1 MPDPTPKANK
11 ERALRRLSEAASPYG
26 LRVVCARD
34 RLGGLFV
41 WPVASFEPFLVGPAE
56 PFLVGA
62 AIVGRRPP

>member
-1 MPDPTPKANK
+1 MREGLCLK
-11 ERALRRLSEAASPYG
+11 ES
-26 LRVVCARD
+26 ARD